1 VNGCDQQGLSMSAE
15 VEADRILDARG
26 LDCPQ
31 PIIQTRQAMKALN
44 AGDTLLVLAT
54 DPGSV
59 LDFQAYC
66 RMSDVELLQMSES
79 QEEYRFLMRKPV

>member
-1 VNGCDQQGLSMSAE
+1 MSSE
-15 VEADRILDARG
+15 VEPDHFLDARG

-31 PIIQTRQAMKALN
+31 PIIRTRQTMKGLN

-66 RMSDVELLQMSES
+66 RMSHIELLQMSETPG
-79 QEEYRFLMRKPV
+79 EYHFLMRKPV

>member
-1 VNGCDQQGLSMSAE
+1 MNFNP
-15 VEADRILDARG
+15 EADHILDARG

-31 PIIQTRQAMKALN
+31 PIIQTRQAMKSIRV
-44 AGDTLLVLAT
+44 GDTLLVMAT

-66 RMSDVELLQMSES
+66 RMSHIELLQMSES
-79 QEEYRFLMRKPV
+79 PEEYHFLMRKPA

>member
-1 VNGCDQQGLSMSAE
+1 MSSE
-15 VEADRILDARG
+15 LKADHILDARG

-31 PIIQTRQAMKALN
+31 PIIQTRQIIKGLR

-66 RMSDVELLQMSES
+66 RMSDIEMLQISES
-79 QEEYRFLMRKPV
+79 PEEYHFLMRKPA

>member
-1 VNGCDQQGLSMSAE
+1 MKSNI
-15 VEADRILDARG
+15 EADHILDARG

-31 PIIQTRQAMKALN
+31 PIIQTRQIMRELSV
-44 AGDTLLVLAT
+44 GDTLLVLTT

-66 RMSDVELLQMSES
+66 RMSDIELLQMRES
-79 QEEYRFLMRKPV
+79 PEEYHFLMRKPA